1 MIHFVTEPKSI
12 SRKGKICVEYLP
24 LVRDQEF
31 YLETSFPSHKS
42 PREKVIAL
50 KISPAEGEEHS
61 FREVATSE
69 KMREELE
76 TFGLS
81 PTPSFLF
88 RGFIPDWAS
97 LGSISWVSTPSSR
110 RLLPRDYLEML
121 MEDKKLLDFI
131 DRELDG
137 ERTFPSKEN
146 IFRALWMH
154 PQDIKVLIIGQ
165 DPYHSLN
172 SDGEP
177 VAIGYAFAVSE
188 GSPIP
193 PSLRNIFKE
202 VERERD
208 LGLFN
213 ESGDPSRSDGER
225 LPPLDKTLFRWIQQG
240 VLLLNTTLTVE
251 QGKAGSHS
259 KLGIW
264 KEFMSKVF
272 RYIHRHASPDMVI
285 MAWGNHAR
293 TVALREFGSSKP
305 RRLIL
310 ESCHPSPLG
319 TGGDILFEGN
329 NHFSKCNE
337 HLQRKGQSSIS
348 WMSRDDSVLI

>member
-1 MIHFVTEPKSI
+1 MIHFVTEPKAI
-12 SRKGKICVEYLP
+12 SRKGKICVEYISP
-24 LVRDQEF
+24 VRDQEF
-31 YLETSFPSHKS
+31 HLEASFPSHKS
-42 PREKVIAL
+42 PREKVVVL
-50 KISPAEGEEHS
+50 KISPSDDQEHS
-61 FREVATSE
+61 FRDLSTSE
-69 KMREELE
+69 AMREELE
-76 TFGLS
+76 AFGL
-81 PTPSFLF
+81 PITPSFLF
-88 RGFIPDWAS
+88 RGFVPDWAS
-97 LGSISWVSTPSSR
+97 LGSISWVSVPSSR

-131 DRELDG
+131 DSRSRSDIDRGLETG
-137 ERTFPSKEN
+137 RTLPAKDN

-154 PQDIKVLIIGQ
+154 PRDIKVLIIGQ

-172 SDGEP
+172 PDGEP

-188 GSPIP
+188 GSAIP

-208 LGLFN
+208 LGLLN
-213 ESGDPSRSDGER
+213 EPGDLSPNQ
-225 LPPLDKTLFRWIQQG
+225 LPCLDKTLFRWIQQG

-272 RYIHRHASPDMVI
+272 AYIHRHASPDMMI

-293 TVALREFGSSKP
+293 TVALKNFGSKP

-337 HLQRKGQSSIS
+337 HLRRKGLSAIS
-348 WMSRDDSVLI
+348 WI